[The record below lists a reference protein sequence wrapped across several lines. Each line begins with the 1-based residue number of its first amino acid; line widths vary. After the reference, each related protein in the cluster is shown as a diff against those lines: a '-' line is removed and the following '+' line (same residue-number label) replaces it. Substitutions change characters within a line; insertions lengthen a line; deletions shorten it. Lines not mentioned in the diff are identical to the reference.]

1 MVEERESEIPP
12 GYTLRETDG
21 YCRVEGSYITDQGE
35 GANAG
40 IIRDNSDPEI
50 EVRNQRGWGLTVRKI
65 WSDADYMESH
75 DPIQFAVFMEN
86 VENDDTTLTM
96 VPDSLKTLESGS
108 ETVYWYYDALAE
120 GKTFNQYVIREVVA
134 EGSEVKEIIDQGDPL
149 VVNGKQQGESEPEK
163 YTYSASYTQGSPT
176 GATDQLKNVRTD
188 TVTNARSGIKI
199 RKTRWDGTTPLAG
212 ADFVLKDA
220 AGDVIG
226 QEKYTSDAEGLVTVA
241 YLANGVYTLSE
252 TGMPKGYQG
261 LPGSLTITVKGSE
274 VSIGGEDSVLEMCE
288 LTVPGQDGSETGA
301 SDMPVI
307 TVKNKEMVLQAIK
320 TGENQAPL
328 SGAKFALYRQV
339 RDGDGNLRKDYQ
351 PMSGY
356 DDLVTD
362 DNGVIPKITQD
373 LAPGTYYLTEREAPE
388 EYQLLTA
395 DILFTISSTGTVSIA
410 ENQSQLCTLAS
421 EDEEGRVTYTLTVI
435 NSKSIGYELPE
446 CGGSGTNL
454 IYLLGIMLTG
464 LAGAGLMMQ
473 KRKKAA

>member
-134 EGSEVKEIIDQGDPL
+134 DDSEVRIIGQGGQL

-188 TVTNARSGIKI
+188 TVTNARSGIEI
-199 RKTRWDGTTPLAG
+199 RKTKWDGTPLAG

-241 YLANGVYTLSE
+241 YLANGKYTLSE

-261 LPGSLTITVKGSE
+261 RPGTLTITVDGSE

-288 LTVPGQDGSETGA
+288 LTVQGQDGSENDEAG
-301 SDMPVI
+301 MPVI
-307 TVKNKEMVLQAIK
+307 TVKNKNMVFRAIK

-373 LAPGTYYLTEREAPE
+373 LAPGTYYLTETYAPE
-388 EYQLLTA
+388 EYEKLTE
-395 DILFTISSTGTVSIA
+395 DILFTISSTGTVSVA

>member
-134 EGSEVKEIIDQGDPL
+134 DDSEVRIIGQGGQL

-252 TGMPKGYQG
+252 TGIPKGYQG
-261 LPGSLTITVKGSE
+261 LPGTLTINVNGSA
-274 VSIGGEDSVLEMCE
+274 VSIDGEESVLEMCE
-288 LTVPGQDGSETGA
+288 LIVPGQDGSETGA

-320 TGENQAPL
+320 TGENQTPL
-328 SGAKFALYRQV
+328 SGAHFALYRQV
-339 RDGDGNLRKDYQ
+339 MDGQGNLRKDYQ

-356 DDLVTD
+356 DDLVTGGD
-362 DNGVIPKITQD
+362 GLIPKITQE
-373 LAPGTYYLTEREAPE
+373 LAAGTYYLTETYAPE
-388 EYQLLTA
+388 EYEKLTE
-395 DILFTISSTGTVSIA
+395 DILFTISSTGTVSVA

-421 EDEEGRVTYTLTVI
+421 EVEEGTVTYTLTVI
-435 NSKSIGYELPE
+435 NSKSIGYELPD